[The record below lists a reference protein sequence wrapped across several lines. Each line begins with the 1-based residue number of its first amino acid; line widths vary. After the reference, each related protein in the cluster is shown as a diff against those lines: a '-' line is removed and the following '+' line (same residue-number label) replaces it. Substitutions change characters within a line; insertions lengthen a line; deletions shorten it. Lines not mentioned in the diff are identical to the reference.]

1 MNDLKNFA
9 NEVACKIKELLEEK
23 ARVTVAID
31 GRCAS
36 GKTTLAREISRMLK
50 APVVHA
56 DHFFLRPKQRTPERL
71 AEAGGNLDRERLL
84 SEVLIPRVQG
94 EAISYTRFD
103 CSTQALVEKIN
114 IPKNPVLIVEG
125 SYSMHPEL
133 SGFYDLKIFLT
144 TKKSTQEERLLAR
157 EGAGKLVLFQ
167 ERWIPLEEAYFEE
180 LRPSER
186 CDIIFEN

>member
-1 MNDLKNFA
+1 MKNFA

-84 SEVLIPRVQG
+84 SEVLIPRAQG

-103 CSTQALVEKIN
+103 CNTQALAEKIN

-144 TKKSTQEERLLAR
+144 TKKSSQEKRLLAR

-180 LRPSER
+180 LCPSER